1 MTTLRAFVT
10 RHAVL
15 TYFALTF
22 AISWGGVL
30 LVIGGPGGFTGT
42 MAQANPL
49 FPFAVMA
56 MVAGPSVAG
65 ILLTGI
71 VRGRAGLREFRSRL
85 FKWRVEP
92 RWYAVALLAAPAT
105 AATVFLAL
113 SLFSPQFLPAVF
125 VTEQR
130 AGLVL
135 LGLAVAFG
143 AGVFEELG
151 WTGFAIPELR
161 RSYGVVR
168 TGLIVGLLWS
178 AWHLLV
184 AVWGIGDRAG
194 TIPLALYV
202 LLDTF
207 SALPAFRVLMVWV
220 YDRTESL
227 LVGILMH
234 VSITAS
240 TLILWPVT
248 KGAPLLMADFA
259 FAAAVWIVIAVIV
272 LASSQH
278 RSAHPLRGAT
288 AMGHRA

>member
-1 MTTLRAFVT
+1 
-10 RHAVL
+10 
-15 TYFALTF
+15 
-22 AISWGGVL
+22 
-30 LVIGGPGGFTGT
+30 
-42 MAQANPL
+42 
-49 FPFAVMA
+49 
-56 MVAGPSVAG
+56 
-65 ILLTGI
+65 
-71 VRGRAGLREFRSRL
+71 
-85 FKWRVEP
+85 
-92 RWYAVALLAAPAT
+92 
-105 AATVFLAL
+105 
-113 SLFSPQFLPAVF
+113 
-125 VTEQR
+125 
-130 AGLVL
+130 VL
-135 LGLAVAFG
+135 LGLAVAFV

-161 RSYGVVR
+161 RSYGVVT

-227 LVGILMH
+227 LMGILMH

-259 FAAAVWIVIAVIV
+259 FAAAVWMVIAVIA